1 MYHCMTWKQRP
12 LSPDR
17 DNRMMEVWGK
27 LEASMAENPNVER
40 VCWFIYSDGSGG
52 INITKSSDEEAAAAF
67 ELEVS
72 LALAEFVEIDSKIGL
87 DLDTAMPSILKAME
101 HINS

>member
-1 MYHCMTWKQRP
+1 MYQCMTWKQRP
-12 LSPDR
+12 LSPER

-52 INITKSSDEEAAAAF
+52 INIVKSHDVEAAAAF

-72 LALAEFVEIDSKIGL
+72 LALGEFIELESKIGV
-87 DLDTAMPSILKAME
+87 DLDTAMPTILKAME
-101 HINS
+101 RISS